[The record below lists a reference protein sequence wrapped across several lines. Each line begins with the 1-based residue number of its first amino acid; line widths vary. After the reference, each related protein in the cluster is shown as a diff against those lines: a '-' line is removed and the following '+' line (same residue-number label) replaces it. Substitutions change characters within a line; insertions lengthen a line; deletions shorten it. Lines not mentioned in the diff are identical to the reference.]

1 MPVDRSARLAAMK
14 KKKALADAGKI
25 CDIDIQNYALEWEKV
40 LRTEVDSVVALEVEV
55 QKLESKMPQGE
66 PRQPSQLDG
75 YNNTS
80 AEYLEV
86 LKMEFEAL
94 DHIIFK
100 DSQAAAN
107 KRHFVFHAGPPKKDE
122 RCLEKASLAYADDY
136 SRLKDLRRA
145 SIVCP
150 SVAGIVLLCQD
161 LAVSN
166 LQLLRVKNRFDRKYQ
181 AEQSAGYRDLQFN
194 IQVPGTG
201 LVWELQ
207 VHLAA
212 IEGLKTK
219 IRDEADATG
228 RTGHMRYVAFRQIKE
243 RLEKQAS

>member
-1 MPVDRSARLAAMK
+1 MRK
-14 KKKALADAGKI
+14 KKELADAGKI
-25 CDIDIQNYALEWEKV
+25 CDIDIQRYALEWEKV
-40 LRTEVDSVVALEVEV
+40 LRTEVDSVVALELQVK
-55 QKLESKMPQGE
+55 KLQSKMPQGE
-66 PRQPSQLDG
+66 PRQPNQIEG
-75 YNNTS
+75 YNSTS
-80 AEYLEV
+80 PEYLEL
-86 LKMEFEAL
+86 LKMEFEER
-94 DHIIFK
+94 DHTIFEDVK
-100 DSQAAAN
+100 AVAS
-107 KRHFVFHAGPPKKDE
+107 KRQFVFHAGPPKKDE
-122 RCLEKASLAYADDY
+122 RCLEKASLAYEDDY
-136 SRLKDLRRA
+136 SLLKDLRRA

>member
-1 MPVDRSARLAAMK
+1 MRK
-14 KKKALADAGKI
+14 KRALADAGKI
-25 CDIDIQNYALEWEKV
+25 CNVDIQNYALEWEKV

-55 QKLESKMPQGE
+55 HKMRSKLPQGE
-66 PRQPSQLDG
+66 PRQPSQLDDCSS
-75 YNNTS
+75 TS
-80 AEYLEV
+80 PDYLEL
-86 LKMEFEAL
+86 LKMEFEERDL
-94 DHIIFK
+94 VIFQDAK
-100 DSQAAAN
+100 AVAS
-107 KRHFVFHAGPPKKDE
+107 KRNFVFHEGPPKKDE

-150 SVAGIVLLCQD
+150 SMAGVVLLCQD
-161 LAVSN
+161 LAASN

-194 IQVPGTG
+194 VQVPGTG

-212 IEGLKTK
+212 IEALKTK
-219 IRDEADATG
+219 IRDEADASG

-243 RLEKQAS
+243 RLEEAAPERK

>member
-1 MPVDRSARLAAMK
+1 MK
-14 KKKALADAGKI
+14 KKAALADAGNI
-25 CDIDIQNYALEWEKV
+25 CDVDIQNYALEWEKV
-40 LRTEVDSVVALEVEV
+40 LRTEVGSVVALELQVK
-55 QKLESKMPQGE
+55 KLESNMPQGE
-66 PRQPSQLDG
+66 PRQPNQIEG
-75 YNNTS
+75 YNSTS
-80 AEYLEV
+80 PEYLEL
-86 LKMEFEAL
+86 LKMEFEER
-94 DHIIFK
+94 DHHIFE
-100 DSQAAAN
+100 DSKAVAS
-107 KRHFVFHAGPPKKDE
+107 KRQFLFHEGPPKNDK
-122 RCLEKASLAYADDY
+122 RSLEKARLAYNNDFT
-136 SRLKDLRRA
+136 RLKDLRRA
-145 SIVCP
+145 SIVGP
-150 SVAGIVLLCQD
+150 SMAGVVLLCQD

-194 IQVPGTG
+194 VQVPGTG

-212 IEGLKTK
+212 IEALKTK